1 MLNMDTIIQWVVSQ
15 FCVVRMSF

>member
-15 FCVVRMSF
+15 FRAVRMSF